1 MRRCIRIGS
10 RESRLAVVQTRL
22 VADYIQEALPEAEV
36 RLVTMKTTGD
46 RILDRPLE
54 AVGGKGL
61 FVKELDR
68 ALLEGR
74 TELSVHSLKDLP
86 MDLPAELPILGY
98 SRREDPR
105 DVLVLP
111 AGSDQWDRSKPL
123 GCSSKRRILQLQRLY
138 PEVRASLI
146 RGNVQTRL
154 RKLDEGRYGAIV
166 LAAAGLKRLGLEDRI
181 SRYFSPEEMLPAA
194 GQGILA
200 VQGRAGMDYGYL
212 HGFFDPAAGACA
224 RAERAFVRALDGG
237 CSAPMGAYGELR
249 GDTLVLTGMF
259 CREDGGDFWRA
270 SVQGPAREAE
280 ELGKTLAQTWRDA
293 HGGYGLAGGSRPF
306 GRGAVDPQGKGC
318 PGAGGGGG
326 LRCPGGTGDPGLDS
340 APGGENQRG
349 KAGGLPPEVPGGDQ
363 PNSPGEGPGGTPGG
377 PAEGGRPLPLW
388 PWRGGAGASHGVRR
402 GL

>member
-146 RGNVQTRL
+146 RGNLQTRL

-200 VQGRAGMDYGYL
+200 VQGRAGVDYGYL
-212 HGFFDPAAGACA
+212 HGFFDAG
-224 RAERAFVRALDGG
+224 
-237 CSAPMGAYGELR
+237 SWYLR
-249 GDTLVLTGMF
+249 
-259 CREDGGDFWRA
+259 
-270 SVQGPAREAE
+270 
-280 ELGKTLAQTWRDA
+280 
-293 HGGYGLAGGSRPF
+293 
-306 GRGAVDPQGKGC
+306 
-318 PGAGGGGG
+318 PG
-326 LRCPGGTGDPGLDS
+326 
-340 APGGENQRG
+340 
-349 KAGGLPPEVPGGDQ
+349 
-363 PNSPGEGPGGTPGG
+363 
-377 PAEGGRPLPLW
+377 
-388 PWRGGAGASHGVRR
+388 
-402 GL
+402 

>member
-146 RGNVQTRL
+146 RGNLQTRL

-200 VQGRAGMDYGYL
+200 VQGRAGVDYGYL
-212 HGFFDPAAGACA
+212 HGFFDPAAGTCA
-224 RAERAFVRALDGG
+224 RAERAFVRALGGG

-249 GDTLVLTGMF
+249 GRRRL
-259 CREDGGDFWRA
+259 
-270 SVQGPAREAE
+270 
-280 ELGKTLAQTWRDA
+280 
-293 HGGYGLAGGSRPF
+293 LAGFRS
-306 GRGAVDPQGKGC
+306 
-318 PGAGGGGG
+318 
-326 LRCPGGTGDPGLDS
+326 GT
-340 APGGENQRG
+340 
-349 KAGGLPPEVPGGDQ
+349 
-363 PNSPGEGPGGTPGG
+363 GPGG
-377 PAEGGRPLPLW
+377 
-388 PWRGGAGASHGVRR
+388 
-402 GL
+402 